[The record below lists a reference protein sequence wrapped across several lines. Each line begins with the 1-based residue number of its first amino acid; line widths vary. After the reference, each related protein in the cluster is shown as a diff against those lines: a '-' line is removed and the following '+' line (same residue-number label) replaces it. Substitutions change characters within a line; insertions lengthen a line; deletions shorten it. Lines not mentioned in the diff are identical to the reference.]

1 MKFHWYIW
9 IPRIMIILIS
19 LFMALFSFDVFEEK
33 AGFLNII
40 LSLLIHNIPS
50 LILLLILFV
59 TWNHPLLGG
68 IILLIGAIVFSI
80 WIAVFFAKFL
90 IADLLLF
97 AIPMMIA
104 AFFFF
109 LAHYK
114 RHPEL
119 KSTEKEVEI
128 SQTSDMNN

>member
-1 MKFHWYIW
+1 
-9 IPRIMIILIS
+9 MIILVS
-19 LFMALFSFDVFEEK
+19 LFMVLFSFDVFEEK
-33 AGFLNII
+33 AGFWKIM
-40 LSLLIHNIPS
+40 LSLVIHNIPS

-80 WIAVFFAKFL
+80 WIAIFFPKFL
-90 IADLLLF
+90 VADLLFF
-97 AIPMMIA
+97 ALPMLIA
-104 AFFFF
+104 ALLFFW
-109 LAHYK
+109 AHYK